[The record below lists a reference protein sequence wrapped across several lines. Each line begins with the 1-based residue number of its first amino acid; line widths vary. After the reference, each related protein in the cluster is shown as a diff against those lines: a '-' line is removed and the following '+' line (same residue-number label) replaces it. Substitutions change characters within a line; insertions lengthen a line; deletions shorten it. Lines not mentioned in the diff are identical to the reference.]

1 MKIHVKIEDTTYEVS
16 VGDLSARP
24 VIASVDGQDFEV
36 WPEEMSIPGEA
47 VEATTSKPASI
58 PQAQKPTEVSNG
70 DTKSAKAPLPG
81 VIGAIMALEAV
92 KHLTGAGATL
102 RGALLIHDALWG
114 ETRRIAFDLSRADQS
129 LKNVTVKAWNADAQP
144 LE

>member
-47 VEATTSKPASI
+47 IEATTSKPASV
-58 PQAQKPTEVSNG
+58 PQARKPMDVSNG
-70 DTKSAKAPLPG
+70 DTQSVKAPLPG
-81 VIGAIMALEAV
+81 VIIEINVSEGDRVVYGQELCVLEAM
-92 KHLTGAGATL
+92 KMKNTIRANRDGKIK
-102 RGALLIHDALWG
+102 RIHAAIG
-114 ETRRIAFDLSRADQS
+114 DQVQHS
-129 LKNVTVKAWNADAQP
+129 TV
-144 LE
+144 LMEFEE

>member
-47 VEATTSKPASI
+47 IEATTSKPASV
-58 PQAQKPTEVSNG
+58 PQARKPMDVSNG
-70 DTKSAKAPLPG
+70 DTRSVKAPLPG
-81 VIGAIMALEAV
+81 VIIEIKVSEGDRVAYGQELCVLEAM
-92 KHLTGAGATL
+92 KMKNTIRANREG
-102 RGALLIHDALWG
+102 RIKRIHAVIG
-114 ETRRIAFDLSRADQS
+114 DQVQHS
-129 LKNVTVKAWNADAQP
+129 AVLMEFED
-144 LE
+144 

>member
-47 VEATTSKPASI
+47 IETTTSKPASV
-58 PQAQKPTEVSNG
+58 PQARKPMDVSNG
-70 DTKSAKAPLPG
+70 DTRSVKAPLPG
-81 VIGAIMALEAV
+81 VIIEIKVSEGDRVAYGQELCVLEAM
-92 KHLTGAGATL
+92 KMKNTIRANREG
-102 RGALLIHDALWG
+102 RIKKIHAA
-114 ETRRIAFDLSRADQS
+114 ISDQVQHS
-129 LKNVTVKAWNADAQP
+129 AVLMEFED
-144 LE
+144 

>member
-47 VEATTSKPASI
+47 IEATTSKPASV
-58 PQAQKPTEVSNG
+58 PQARKPMDVSNG
-70 DTKSAKAPLPG
+70 DTRSVKAPLPG
-81 VIGAIMALEAV
+81 VIIEIQVSEGDRVAYGQELCVLEAM
-92 KHLTGAGATL
+92 KMKNTIRANREG
-102 RGALLIHDALWG
+102 RIKKIHAA
-114 ETRRIAFDLSRADQS
+114 ISDQVQHS
-129 LKNVTVKAWNADAQP
+129 AVLMEFED
-144 LE
+144 

>member
-47 VEATTSKPASI
+47 IEATTSKPASV
-58 PQAQKPTEVSNG
+58 PQARKPMDVSNG
-70 DTKSAKAPLPG
+70 DTRSVKAPLPG
-81 VIGAIMALEAV
+81 VIIEIKVSEGDRVAYGQELCVLEAM
-92 KHLTGAGATL
+92 KMKNTIRANREGRIKKIHATI
-102 RGALLIHDALWG
+102 G
-114 ETRRIAFDLSRADQS
+114 DQVQHS
-129 LKNVTVKAWNADAQP
+129 AVLMEFED
-144 LE
+144 